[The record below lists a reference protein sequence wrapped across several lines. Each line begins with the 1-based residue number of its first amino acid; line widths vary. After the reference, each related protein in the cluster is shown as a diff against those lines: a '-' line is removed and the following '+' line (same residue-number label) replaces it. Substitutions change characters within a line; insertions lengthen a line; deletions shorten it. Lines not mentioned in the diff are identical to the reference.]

1 MNQNE
6 EQEKRKILRNSILL
20 FSKKGYEKTRVNEIS
35 QSTHISVA
43 TFYELFS
50 SKREVYEN
58 AKIYAIN
65 YVNKELWSYIK
76 PKNLSDMYTQIQK
89 RVKNMLEE
97 NDFNYAIFD
106 LYMETLFGEITS
118 DELAKSIEN
127 HERYKR
133 GKYVDFYEAMNLKKS
148 YELLLLDTFYLCNI
162 FAEFNE
168 FHAQKKKYYYSKEMS
183 ENSLLSQ

>member
-58 AKIYAIN
+58 AKISST
-65 YVNKELWSYIK
+65 KLWSTS
-76 PKNLSDMYTQIQK
+76 L
-89 RVKNMLEE
+89 
-97 NDFNYAIFD
+97 
-106 LYMETLFGEITS
+106 TLVR
-118 DELAKSIEN
+118 
-127 HERYKR
+127 H
-133 GKYVDFYEAMNLKKS
+133 VH
-148 YELLLLDTFYLCNI
+148 C
-162 FAEFNE
+162 
-168 FHAQKKKYYYSKEMS
+168 
-183 ENSLLSQ
+183 